1 MEGRGNSRRGEEKE
15 KEIPGVHRRVVGRGS
30 GGRHCFRDIPMLF
43 VFSRSRRFPFFLSFS
58 RLASSSPSPSGGQ
71 SRRGEMGIDHAQPS
85 DDLRF
90 PATLPVTHPNPP
102 YAARACVHGA
112 SITAWK
118 KKKGSR
124 IYSRSGQN
132 WSNSIFGEGERL
144 LRAIKITEESKRG
157 LKTKACERS
166 GRKANHPQ
174 IASHAGL
181 SKRVDGLKEG
191 FKVRELATTIV
202 ATAVVRAAGPQES
215 NEKPR
220 GVHVYAAAS
229 GPRE

>member
-1 MEGRGNSRRGEEKE
+1 MR
-15 KEIPGVHRRVVGRGS
+15 
-30 GGRHCFRDIPMLF
+30 
-43 VFSRSRRFPFFLSFS
+43 
-58 RLASSSPSPSGGQ
+58 
-71 SRRGEMGIDHAQPS
+71 
-85 DDLRF
+85 
-90 PATLPVTHPNPP
+90 
-102 YAARACVHGA
+102 ARC
-112 SITAWK
+112 IAWK
-118 KKKGSR
+118 KKKR
-124 IYSRSGQN
+124 IE
-132 WSNSIFGEGERL
+132 SIFEERAKLEQFDLLGGGEGERL

>member
-1 MEGRGNSRRGEEKE
+1 MHRSPRG
-15 KEIPGVHRRVVGRGS
+15 
-30 GGRHCFRDIPMLF
+30 
-43 VFSRSRRFPFFLSFS
+43 
-58 RLASSSPSPSGGQ
+58 
-71 SRRGEMGIDHAQPS
+71 
-85 DDLRF
+85 
-90 PATLPVTHPNPP
+90 
-102 YAARACVHGA
+102 
-112 SITAWK
+112 K
-118 KKKGSR
+118 KKKDREYIRGVGK
-124 IYSRSGQN
+124 IGAIRSFGEG
-132 WSNSIFGEGERL
+132 GEGERL

>member
-1 MEGRGNSRRGEEKE
+1 MKKRIDRVDIRGVAKIGAIR
-15 KEIPGVHRRVVGRGS
+15 S
-30 GGRHCFRDIPMLF
+30 GG
-43 VFSRSRRFPFFLSFS
+43 
-58 RLASSSPSPSGGQ
+58 
-71 SRRGEMGIDHAQPS
+71 
-85 DDLRF
+85 
-90 PATLPVTHPNPP
+90 
-102 YAARACVHGA
+102 
-112 SITAWK
+112 
-118 KKKGSR
+118 
-124 IYSRSGQN
+124 
-132 WSNSIFGEGERL
+132 L

-166 GRKANHPQ
+166 GRARRKANHPQ

-220 GVHVYAAAS
+220 GVHVYPLLARVNKIPFRRRTTAGYDLRPDEAVEKKHSDALIAS
-229 GPRE
+229 TATLSHNGASTGGGVNRFTSRLEIPTREREPRHF

>member
-1 MEGRGNSRRGEEKE
+1 MTFLCYS
-15 KEIPGVHRRVVGRGS
+15 
-30 GGRHCFRDIPMLF
+30 CFRGHVASL
-43 VFSRSRRFPFFLSFS
+43 SFFLSPVWPLPPRL
-58 RLASSSPSPSGGQ
+58 RLADNHDEERWDRSCTTETG
-71 SRRGEMGIDHAQPS
+71 

>member
-1 MEGRGNSRRGEEKE
+1 
-15 KEIPGVHRRVVGRGS
+15 
-30 GGRHCFRDIPMLF
+30 
-43 VFSRSRRFPFFLSFS
+43 
-58 RLASSSPSPSGGQ
+58 
-71 SRRGEMGIDHAQPS
+71 MGIDHAQPRPAMIS
-85 DDLRF
+85 VF
-90 PATLPVTHPNPP
+90 PRLIQIHPTRHE
-102 YAARACVHGA
+102 RACTVHRSPRG
-112 SITAWK
+112 K

>member
-1 MEGRGNSRRGEEKE
+1 MHTGTSSTVKKRIDRVDIRGVAKIGAIR
-15 KEIPGVHRRVVGRGS
+15 S
-30 GGRHCFRDIPMLF
+30 GG
-43 VFSRSRRFPFFLSFS
+43 
-58 RLASSSPSPSGGQ
+58 
-71 SRRGEMGIDHAQPS
+71 
-85 DDLRF
+85 
-90 PATLPVTHPNPP
+90 
-102 YAARACVHGA
+102 
-112 SITAWK
+112 
-118 KKKGSR
+118 
-124 IYSRSGQN
+124 
-132 WSNSIFGEGERL
+132 L

-166 GRKANHPQ
+166 GRARRKANHPQ

-220 GVHVYAAAS
+220 GVHVYPLLARVNKIPFRRSVAE
-229 GPRE
+229 PRPGTISARTKPWRKNIPMR

>member
-1 MEGRGNSRRGEEKE
+1 MEQFDLL
-15 KEIPGVHRRVVGRGS
+15 
-30 GGRHCFRDIPMLF
+30 GG
-43 VFSRSRRFPFFLSFS
+43 
-58 RLASSSPSPSGGQ
+58 
-71 SRRGEMGIDHAQPS
+71 
-85 DDLRF
+85 
-90 PATLPVTHPNPP
+90 
-102 YAARACVHGA
+102 
-112 SITAWK
+112 
-118 KKKGSR
+118 
-124 IYSRSGQN
+124 
-132 WSNSIFGEGERL
+132 GEGERL

>member
-1 MEGRGNSRRGEEKE
+1 MKKRIDRVDIRGVAKIGAIR
-15 KEIPGVHRRVVGRGS
+15 S
-30 GGRHCFRDIPMLF
+30 GG
-43 VFSRSRRFPFFLSFS
+43 
-58 RLASSSPSPSGGQ
+58 
-71 SRRGEMGIDHAQPS
+71 
-85 DDLRF
+85 
-90 PATLPVTHPNPP
+90 
-102 YAARACVHGA
+102 
-112 SITAWK
+112 
-118 KKKGSR
+118 
-124 IYSRSGQN
+124 
-132 WSNSIFGEGERL
+132 L

-166 GRKANHPQ
+166 GRARRKANHPQ

-220 GVHVYAAAS
+220 GVHVYPLLARVNKIPFRRSVAE
-229 GPRE
+229 PRPGTILPGTPGRSRGEKTFRCADCIYRHAEPQRCINGRRC